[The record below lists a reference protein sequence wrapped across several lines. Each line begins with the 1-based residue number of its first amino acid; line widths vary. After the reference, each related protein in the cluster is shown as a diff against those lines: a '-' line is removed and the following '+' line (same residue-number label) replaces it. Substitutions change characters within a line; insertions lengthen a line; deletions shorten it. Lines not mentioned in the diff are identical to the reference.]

1 MKCLPDNLE
10 VIKEQVEKFGYI
22 KMNCPMIKEILGK
35 DKTRAM
41 GTKYLWYSIYEN
53 TYCNLKYTKK
63 SHIFFWM
70 KENTNDQRWNL

>member
-41 GTKYLWYSIYEN
+41 GTKYL
-53 TYCNLKYTKK
+53 
-63 SHIFFWM
+63 
-70 KENTNDQRWNL
+70 